1 MERTII
7 IETFKKT
14 WFYKLIKTSEAVFVG
29 GGLILGVILGWFN
42 VIPALVILG
51 GYVALNALG
60 LSNSEPYVVRDLI
73 KEEIDERFKKE
84 NETIV

>member
-1 MERTII
+1 MGKTII

-29 GGLILGVILGWFN
+29 GGLILGVISGWFAI
-42 VIPALVILG
+42 VPALIILG
-51 GYVALNALG
+51 GYVTLNALG

-73 KEEIDERFKKE
+73 KEEFDERFKKDD
-84 NETIV
+84 ETII

>member
-1 MERTII
+1 MGRTII

-51 GYVALNALG
+51 GYIALNALG

-73 KEEIDERFKKE
+73 KEEFDERFKKE
-84 NETIV
+84 DETIV

>member
-1 MERTII
+1 MGKTII

-29 GGLILGVILGWFN
+29 GGLILGVISGWFAI
-42 VIPALVILG
+42 VPALIIILG
-51 GYVALNALG
+51 YMALNALG

-73 KEEIDERFKKE
+73 KEEFDERFKKE
-84 NETIV
+84 DETIV